1 MTFDQVPLTL
11 KDVLFPKTGDF
22 IVQSDG
28 HDNDVS
34 YLKYVFKARLA
45 GDRTAAVLSDC
56 RVDWNLPGVE
66 PLGPDVA
73 VFLGVKRHRDWAT
86 FDVAAEG
93 ARAALVVEVT
103 SPDTR
108 QNDVG
113 DKFAFYHRAKVP
125 LYLIADASDRGDE
138 RDLELIG
145 YRYTRR
151 GFRPIPPDENG
162 RIYLKPVNLYVGV
175 TRDRLAGYER
185 LACYDPETGEEL
197 GDYTA
202 LTQACAAALE
212 RAQVATHQATAAKR
226 RATAAKRQAAA
237 AKRQAAAEAKRAAT
251 EAHVRAAAEA
261 RIRELEAQ
269 LKNRKQNI

>member
-1 MTFDQVPLTL
+1 VASDGSETFDRVALTL

-22 IVQSDG
+22 IVQTNA
-28 HDNDVS
+28 HDNDVG
-34 YLKYVFKARLA
+34 YLTNVFKARLA
-45 GDRTAAVLSDC
+45 GNKTAAVLSDC

-73 VFLGVKRHRDWAT
+73 VFLGVRRHRVWAT

-93 ARAALVVEVT
+93 ARPKMVVEVT

-113 DKFAFYHRAKVP
+113 DKFTFYHQAKVP
-125 LYLIADASDRGDE
+125 LYLVVDALERGDE
-138 RDLELIG
+138 RHLELIG
-145 YRYTRR
+145 YHYTRR
-151 GFRPIPPDENG
+151 GFRRISPDEEG

-175 TRDRLAGYER
+175 TRDRLGGYER
-185 LACYDPETGEEL
+185 LACFDPDTGEEL

-202 LTQACAAALE
+202 LAESRAVALE
-212 RAQVATHQATAAKR
+212 QAQAAKR
-226 RATAAKRQAAA
+226 QAQAAKRQAQAAKRQAQAAKRQAAA
-237 AKRQAAAEAKRAAT
+237 KAKAL
-251 EAHVRAAAEA
+251 AAAEA

-269 LKNRKQNI
+269 LKNRKKNT

>member
-1 MTFDQVPLTL
+1 VAPDGSETFDQVPLTL
-11 KDVLFPKTGDF
+11 RDVLFPKTGDF
-22 IVQSDG
+22 IVQTDG

-45 GDRTAAVLSDC
+45 GDKTAAVLSDC

-66 PLGPDVA
+66 PLGPDIA
-73 VFLGVKRHRDWAT
+73 VFLGVRRHRDWAT

-93 ARAALVVEVT
+93 ARPALVVEVT

-113 DKFAFYHRAKVP
+113 DKFAFYLQAKVP

-175 TRDRLAGYER
+175 TRDRLAGYAR

-202 LTQACAAALE
+202 VAKACAAAL
-212 RAQVATHQATAAKR
+212 RQART
-226 RATAAKRQAAA
+226 AKRQAAA
-237 AKRQAAAEAKRAAT
+237 KAKAL
-251 EAHVRAAAEA
+251 AAAEA

-269 LKNRKQNI
+269 LKNRKKNT